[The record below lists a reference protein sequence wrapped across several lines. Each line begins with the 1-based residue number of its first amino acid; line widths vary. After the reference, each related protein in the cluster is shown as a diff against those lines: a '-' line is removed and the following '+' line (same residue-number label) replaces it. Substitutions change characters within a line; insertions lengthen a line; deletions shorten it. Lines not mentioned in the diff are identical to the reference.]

1 MKAVMAAQ
9 KAAQKAK
16 ALKARGAAVAAKGQ
30 ALADKGQAALE
41 KGQAFAEKAQAQGQA
56 LADKGQAALEKGQ
69 AFAEKAQAQGQALA
83 DKGQAFAEKA
93 QAQGQAL
100 VEQTQSIANQ
110 VAPPA
115 PSPVLN
121 SEPYINMSEP
131 IGYINEPNKPT
142 ISISEKF
149 NKFKDAK
156 IETQIGYPQIAL
168 TIILGVFYVAVTAL
182 GIKVYNNCTGI
193 QGSKKYQNLKGFLS
207 HTMAVALT
215 IPCVLLLQKLVT
227 NQGGIFTVVY
237 ACMGLTGAAI
247 AMDIMRQPD
256 CDVKSSEKNFVIA
269 SLVGWILT
277 LLIGGYFTVK
287 KYPKIGEVA
296 RAAGQKAAAGAH
308 GAAGAVRQKMA

>member
-1 MKAVMAAQ
+1 MKAIMAAK
-9 KAAQKAK
+9 KAASKAK
-16 ALKARGAAVAAKGQ
+16 EAKARAAATMAKGQ
-30 ALADKGQAALE
+30 ALAEKAQAKGQALAE
-41 KGQAFAEKAQAQGQA
+41 KGQALAEKAQAKGQA
-56 LADKGQAALEKGQ
+56 LA
-69 AFAEKAQAQGQALA
+69 
-83 DKGQAFAEKA
+83 
-93 QAQGQAL
+93 
-100 VEQTQSIANQ
+100 EQSQSIVDQ
-110 VAPPA
+110 VAPREPEPAYEPTPA
-115 PSPVLN
+115 PKIN
-121 SEPYINMSEP
+121 SEPYVNMSEP
-131 IGYINEPNKPT
+131 IGYINEPTQPT
-142 ISISEKF
+142 VPISEKF

-168 TIILGVFYVAVTAL
+168 TIILGIFYVAVTAL
-182 GIKVYNNCTGI
+182 GIKVYNGCTGI

-207 HTMAVALT
+207 HTMAIALT

-287 KYPKIGEVA
+287 KYPKIGEAA
-296 RAAGQKAAAGAH
+296 RAAGQKAAAGAKIA
-308 GAAGAVRQKMA
+308 GQRAASGARSAAGAVRQKMA

>member
-16 ALKARGAAVAAKGQ
+16 ALKARGAAVAAK
-30 ALADKGQAALE
+30 
-41 KGQAFAEKAQAQGQA
+41 GQA

>member
-1 MKAVMAAQ
+1 MKAIMAAK
-9 KAAQKAK
+9 KAASKAK
-16 ALKARGAAVAAKGQ
+16 DAKARAAATMAKGQ
-30 ALADKGQAALE
+30 ALAEKAQAKGQAL
-41 KGQAFAEKAQAQGQA
+41 AEKAQAKGQA
-56 LADKGQAALEKGQ
+56 LA
-69 AFAEKAQAQGQALA
+69 
-83 DKGQAFAEKA
+83 
-93 QAQGQAL
+93 
-100 VEQTQSIANQ
+100 EQSQSIVDQ
-110 VAPPA
+110 VAPREPEPAYEPTPA
-115 PSPVLN
+115 PKIN

-131 IGYINEPNKPT
+131 IGYINEPTQPT
-142 ISISEKF
+142 VPISEKF

-168 TIILGVFYVAVTAL
+168 TIILGIFYVAVTAL
-182 GIKVYNNCTGI
+182 GIKVYNGCTGI

-207 HTMAVALT
+207 HTMAIALT

-287 KYPKIGEVA
+287 KYPKIGEAA
-296 RAAGQKAAAGAH
+296 RAAGQKAAAGAKIA
-308 GAAGAVRQKMA
+308 GQRAASGARSAAGAVRQKMA

>member
-1 MKAVMAAQ
+1 MKAVMAAK
-9 KAAQKAK
+9 KAASKAK
-16 ALKARGAAVAAKGQ
+16 ALKARGVAV
-30 ALADKGQAALE
+30 
-41 KGQAFAEKAQAQGQA
+41 AEKAQAQGQA
-56 LADKGQAALEKGQ
+56 LT
-69 AFAEKAQAQGQALA
+69 EKAQAQGQALMEKGQA
-83 DKGQAFAEKA
+83 LAQKGQAFADKA

-110 VAPPA
+110 VAPPV

-121 SEPYINMSEP
+121 SEPYVNMSEP
-131 IGYINEPNKPT
+131 IGYINEPT
-142 ISISEKF
+142 IPISEKF

-287 KYPKIGEVA
+287 KYPKIGEAA
-296 RAAGQKAAAGAH
+296 RAAGQKAAAGAR

>member
-1 MKAVMAAQ
+1 MAAK
-9 KAAQKAK
+9 KAASKAK
-16 ALKARGAAVAAKGQ
+16 AIKARAAASVEKGQ
-30 ALADKGQAALE
+30 ALAK
-41 KGQAFAEKAQAQGQA
+41 KGQAFADKAQAQGQA
-56 LADKGQAALEKGQ
+56 LAEKGQALAQKGQ
-69 AFAEKAQAQGQALA
+69 AFA
-83 DKGQAFAEKA
+83 DKA

-110 VAPPA
+110 VAPRA
-115 PSPVLN
+115 PEPTVSPVLN
-121 SEPYINMSEP
+121 SEPYVNMSEP
-131 IGYINEPNKPT
+131 IGYINEPAKPT
-142 ISISEKF
+142 IPISEKF

-182 GIKVYNNCTGI
+182 GIKVYNDCTGI

-207 HTMAVALT
+207 HTMAIALT

-287 KYPKIGEVA
+287 KYPKIGEAA
-296 RAAGQKAAAGAH
+296 RAAGQKAAAGARAAGQKAASGAR

>member
-1 MKAVMAAQ
+1 MKAVMAAK
-9 KAAQKAK
+9 KAASKAK
-16 ALKARGAAVAAKGQ
+16 ALKARGAAVA
-30 ALADKGQAALE
+30 
-41 KGQAFAEKAQAQGQA
+41 EKAQAQGQA
-56 LADKGQAALEKGQ
+56 LT
-69 AFAEKAQAQGQALA
+69 EKAQAQGQALMEKGQA
-83 DKGQAFAEKA
+83 LAQKGQAFADKA

-100 VEQTQSIANQ
+100 IEQTQSIANQ
-110 VAPPA
+110 VAPRA
-115 PSPVLN
+115 PEPTVSPVLN
-121 SEPYINMSEP
+121 SEPYVNMSEP
-131 IGYINEPNKPT
+131 IGYINEPAKPT
-142 ISISEKF
+142 IPISEKF

-207 HTMAVALT
+207 HTMAIALT

-287 KYPKIGEVA
+287 KYPKIGEAA
-296 RAAGQKAAAGAH
+296 RAAGQKAAAGARAAGQKAASGAR

>member
-1 MKAVMAAQ
+1 MKAVMAAK
-9 KAAQKAK
+9 KAASKAK
-16 ALKARGAAVAAKGQ
+16 ALKARGAAVA
-30 ALADKGQAALE
+30 
-41 KGQAFAEKAQAQGQA
+41 EKAQAQGQA
-56 LADKGQAALEKGQ
+56 LT
-69 AFAEKAQAQGQALA
+69 EKAQAQGQALMEKGQA
-83 DKGQAFAEKA
+83 LAQKGQAFADKA

-110 VAPPA
+110 VAPPV

-121 SEPYINMSEP
+121 SEPYVNMSEP
-131 IGYINEPNKPT
+131 IGYINEPT
-142 ISISEKF
+142 IPISEKF

-287 KYPKIGEVA
+287 KYPKIGEAA
-296 RAAGQKAAAGAH
+296 RAAGQKAAAGAR

>member
-1 MKAVMAAQ
+1 
-9 KAAQKAK
+9 
-16 ALKARGAAVAAKGQ
+16 
-30 ALADKGQAALE
+30 
-41 KGQAFAEKAQAQGQA
+41 
-56 LADKGQAALEKGQ
+56 
-69 AFAEKAQAQGQALA
+69 
-83 DKGQAFAEKA
+83 
-93 QAQGQAL
+93 
-100 VEQTQSIANQ
+100 
-110 VAPPA
+110 
-115 PSPVLN
+115 
-121 SEPYINMSEP
+121 MSEP

-142 ISISEKF
+142 IPISEKF

-287 KYPKIGEVA
+287 KYPKIGEAA
-296 RAAGQKAAAGAH
+296 RAAGQKAAAGARAAGQQAAAGAR

>member
-1 MKAVMAAQ
+1 MKAIMAAK
-9 KAAQKAK
+9 KAASKAK
-16 ALKARGAAVAAKGQ
+16 DAKARAAATMAKGQ
-30 ALADKGQAALE
+30 ALAEKAQAKGQALAE
-41 KGQAFAEKAQAQGQA
+41 KGQALAEKAQAKGQA
-56 LADKGQAALEKGQ
+56 LA
-69 AFAEKAQAQGQALA
+69 
-83 DKGQAFAEKA
+83 
-93 QAQGQAL
+93 
-100 VEQTQSIANQ
+100 EQSQSIVDQ
-110 VAPPA
+110 VAPSEPEPTPA
-115 PSPVLN
+115 PKIN
-121 SEPYINMSEP
+121 SEPYVNMSEP
-131 IGYINEPNKPT
+131 IGYINEPTQPT
-142 ISISEKF
+142 VPISEKF

-168 TIILGVFYVAVTAL
+168 TIILGIFYVAVTAL
-182 GIKVYNNCTGI
+182 GIKVYNGCTGI

-207 HTMAVALT
+207 HTMAIALT

-287 KYPKIGEVA
+287 KYPKIGEAA
-296 RAAGQKAAAGAH
+296 RAAGQKAAAGARSAAA
-308 GAAGAVRQKMA
+308 GAKIAGQRAASGARSAAGAVRQKMA

>member
-1 MKAVMAAQ
+1 MKAIMAAK
-9 KAAQKAK
+9 KAASKAK
-16 ALKARGAAVAAKGQ
+16 DAKARAAATMAKGQ
-30 ALADKGQAALE
+30 ALAEKAQAKGQAL
-41 KGQAFAEKAQAQGQA
+41 AEKAQAKGQA
-56 LADKGQAALEKGQ
+56 LAEKGQ
-69 AFAEKAQAQGQALA
+69 ALAEKAQAKGQALA
-83 DKGQAFAEKA
+83 
-93 QAQGQAL
+93 
-100 VEQTQSIANQ
+100 EQSQSIVDQ
-110 VAPPA
+110 VAPPEPAYEPTPA
-115 PSPVLN
+115 PKIN
-121 SEPYINMSEP
+121 SEPYVNMSEP
-131 IGYINEPNKPT
+131 IGYINEPTQPT
-142 ISISEKF
+142 VPISEKF

-168 TIILGVFYVAVTAL
+168 TIILGIFYVAVTAL
-182 GIKVYNNCTGI
+182 GIKVYNGCTGI

-207 HTMAVALT
+207 HTMAIALT

-287 KYPKIGEVA
+287 KYPKIGEAA
-296 RAAGQKAAAGAH
+296 RAAGQKAAAGAKIA
-308 GAAGAVRQKMA
+308 GQKAASGARSAAGAVRQKMA

>member
-1 MKAVMAAQ
+1 MKAVMAAK

-16 ALKARGAAVAAKGQ
+16 ALKARGAAVAAKGK
-30 ALADKGQAALE
+30 ALADKGQVALE

-83 DKGQAFAEKA
+83 DKGQ
-93 QAQGQAL
+93 
-100 VEQTQSIANQ
+100 SIADQ
-110 VAPPA
+110 VVPPT
-115 PSPVLN
+115 PSPIIN
-121 SEPYINMSEP
+121 SEPYVNMSEP
-131 IGYINEPNKPT
+131 IGYINEPTVPF
-142 ISISEKF
+142 SEKF

-182 GIKVYNNCTGI
+182 GIKVYNDCTGI

-207 HTMAVALT
+207 HTMAIALT
-215 IPCVLLLQKLVT
+215 IPCVLILQKLVT

-287 KYPKIGEVA
+287 KYPKIGEAA
-296 RAAGQKAAAGAH
+296 RAAGQKAAAGARAAGQQAAAGAR

>member
-1 MKAVMAAQ
+1 MKAIMAAK
-9 KAAQKAK
+9 KAASKAK
-16 ALKARGAAVAAKGQ
+16 AIKARAAASVEKGQ
-30 ALADKGQAALE
+30 ALAK
-41 KGQAFAEKAQAQGQA
+41 KGQAFADKAQAQGQA
-56 LADKGQAALEKGQ
+56 LAQKGQ
-69 AFAEKAQAQGQALA
+69 AFADKAQVQGQALI
-83 DKGQAFAEKA
+83 
-93 QAQGQAL
+93 
-100 VEQTQSIANQ
+100 EQTQSIANQ
-110 VAPPA
+110 VAPRA
-115 PSPVLN
+115 PEPTVSPVLN
-121 SEPYINMSEP
+121 SEPYVNMSEP
-131 IGYINEPNKPT
+131 IGYINEPAKPT
-142 ISISEKF
+142 IPISEKF

-207 HTMAVALT
+207 HTMAIALT

-287 KYPKIGEVA
+287 KYPKIGEAA
-296 RAAGQKAAAGAH
+296 RAAGQKAAAGARAAGQKAASGAR

>member
-1 MKAVMAAQ
+1 MKAIMAAK
-9 KAAQKAK
+9 KAASKAK
-16 ALKARGAAVAAKGQ
+16 DAKARAAATMAKGQ
-30 ALADKGQAALE
+30 ALAEKAQAKGQALAE
-41 KGQAFAEKAQAQGQA
+41 KGQALAEKAQAKGQA
-56 LADKGQAALEKGQ
+56 LA
-69 AFAEKAQAQGQALA
+69 
-83 DKGQAFAEKA
+83 
-93 QAQGQAL
+93 
-100 VEQTQSIANQ
+100 EQSQSIVDQ
-110 VAPPA
+110 VAPSEPEPTPA
-115 PSPVLN
+115 PKIN
-121 SEPYINMSEP
+121 SEPYVNMSEP
-131 IGYINEPNKPT
+131 IGYINEPTQPT
-142 ISISEKF
+142 VPISEKF

-168 TIILGVFYVAVTAL
+168 TIILGIFYVAVTAL
-182 GIKVYNNCTGI
+182 GIKVYNGCTGI

-207 HTMAVALT
+207 HTMAIALT

-287 KYPKIGEVA
+287 KYPKIGEAA
-296 RAAGQKAAAGAH
+296 RAAGQKAAAGAKIA
-308 GAAGAVRQKMA
+308 GQRAASGARSAAGAVRQKMA

>member
-1 MKAVMAAQ
+1 MKAVMAAK

-16 ALKARGAAVAAKGQ
+16 ALKARGAAVAAKGK
-30 ALADKGQAALE
+30 ALADKGHAALE

-56 LADKGQAALEKGQ
+56 LADKGQ
-69 AFAEKAQAQGQALA
+69 
-83 DKGQAFAEKA
+83 
-93 QAQGQAL
+93 
-100 VEQTQSIANQ
+100 SIVDQ
-110 VAPPA
+110 VVPPT

-121 SEPYINMSEP
+121 SEPYVNMSEP
-131 IGYINEPNKPT
+131 IGYINEPSKPT
-142 ISISEKF
+142 VPFSEKF

-287 KYPKIGEVA
+287 KYPKIGEAA
-296 RAAGQKAAAGAH
+296 RAAGQKAAAGARSAAAGARVAGQKAAAGAR

>member
-1 MKAVMAAQ
+1 MAAK

-16 ALKARGAAVAAKGQ
+16 ALKARGAAVAA
-30 ALADKGQAALE
+30 KGQAALE

-56 LADKGQAALEKGQ
+56 LKVSTE
-69 AFAEKAQAQGQALA
+69 
-83 DKGQAFAEKA
+83 KGQAFAEKA

-121 SEPYINMSEP
+121 SEPYVNMSEP

-142 ISISEKF
+142 IPISEKF

-287 KYPKIGEVA
+287 KYPKIGEAA
-296 RAAGQKAAAGAH
+296 RAAGQKAVAGARAAGQKQLREPV
-308 GAAGAVRQKMA
+308 VRQEPFVKKWPNYKVWKYMNPYI

>member
-1 MKAVMAAQ
+1 MKAVMAAK

-16 ALKARGAAVAAKGQ
+16 ALKARGAAVAAKGK

-83 DKGQAFAEKA
+83 DKGQ
-93 QAQGQAL
+93 
-100 VEQTQSIANQ
+100 SIADQ
-110 VAPPA
+110 VVPPT

-121 SEPYINMSEP
+121 SEPYVNMSEP
-131 IGYINEPNKPT
+131 IGYINEPSKPT
-142 ISISEKF
+142 VPFSEKF

-215 IPCVLLLQKLVT
+215 IPCVLILQKLVT

-296 RAAGQKAAAGAH
+296 RAAGQKASAGARAAGQKAAAGAR

>member
-56 LADKGQAALEKGQ
+56 LAE
-69 AFAEKAQAQGQALA
+69 
-83 DKGQAFAEKA
+83 KGQAFAEKA

>member
-1 MKAVMAAQ
+1 MKAVMAAK

-16 ALKARGAAVAAKGQ
+16 ALKARGAAVAA
-30 ALADKGQAALE
+30 KGQAALE

-56 LADKGQAALEKGQ
+56 LAE
-69 AFAEKAQAQGQALA
+69 
-83 DKGQAFAEKA
+83 KGQAFAEKA

-121 SEPYINMSEP
+121 SEPYVNMSEP

-142 ISISEKF
+142 IPISEKF

-182 GIKVYNNCTGI
+182 GIKGYNNCTGI

-287 KYPKIGEVA
+287 KYPKIGEAARAAGQKAVAGA
-296 RAAGQKAAAGAH
+296 RAAGQKAASGAR

>member
-1 MKAVMAAQ
+1 MKAIMAAK
-9 KAAQKAK
+9 KAASKAK
-16 ALKARGAAVAAKGQ
+16 ALKARGAATMAKGAAAAEKAQAFADKAQAKGQ
-30 ALADKGQAALE
+30 ALAEKGQALAE
-41 KGQAFAEKAQAQGQA
+41 KGQAFAEKAQVQGQA
-56 LADKGQAALEKGQ
+56 LA
-69 AFAEKAQAQGQALA
+69 
-83 DKGQAFAEKA
+83 
-93 QAQGQAL
+93 
-100 VEQTQSIANQ
+100 EQTQSIVDQ
-110 VAPPA
+110 VAPRAPEPAAAPA
-115 PSPVLN
+115 PIIN
-121 SEPYINMSEP
+121 SEPYVNMSEP
-131 IGYINEPNKPT
+131 IGYINEPTQPT
-142 ISISEKF
+142 VPISEKF

-168 TIILGVFYVAVTAL
+168 TIILGIFYVAVTAL
-182 GIKVYNNCTGI
+182 GIKVYNGCTGI

-207 HTMAVALT
+207 HTMAIALT

-287 KYPKIGEVA
+287 KYPKIGEAA
-296 RAAGQKAAAGAH
+296 RAAGQKAAAGARSAAAGARVAGQKAVSGAR

>member
-1 MKAVMAAQ
+1 MAAK
-9 KAAQKAK
+9 KAASKAK
-16 ALKARGAAVAAKGQ
+16 DAKARAAATMAKGQ
-30 ALADKGQAALE
+30 ALAEKAQAKGQALAE
-41 KGQAFAEKAQAQGQA
+41 KGQAFAEKAQVQGQA
-56 LADKGQAALEKGQ
+56 LA
-69 AFAEKAQAQGQALA
+69 
-83 DKGQAFAEKA
+83 
-93 QAQGQAL
+93 
-100 VEQTQSIANQ
+100 EQTQSIVDQ
-110 VAPPA
+110 VAPRAPEPAYEPTPA
-115 PSPVLN
+115 PKIN
-121 SEPYINMSEP
+121 SEPYVNMSEP
-131 IGYINEPNKPT
+131 IGYINEPTQPT
-142 ISISEKF
+142 VPISEKF

-168 TIILGVFYVAVTAL
+168 TIILGIFYVAVTAL
-182 GIKVYNNCTGI
+182 GIKVYNGCTGI

-207 HTMAVALT
+207 HTMAIALT

-287 KYPKIGEVA
+287 KYPKIGEAA
-296 RAAGQKAAAGAH
+296 RAAGQKAAAGARSAAAGARVAGQKAVSGAR

>member
-1 MKAVMAAQ
+1 MKAIMAAK
-9 KAAQKAK
+9 KAASKAK
-16 ALKARGAAVAAKGQ
+16 DAKARAAATMAKGQ
-30 ALADKGQAALE
+30 ALA
-41 KGQAFAEKAQAQGQA
+41 EKAQAKGQA
-56 LADKGQAALEKGQ
+56 LA
-69 AFAEKAQAQGQALA
+69 
-83 DKGQAFAEKA
+83 
-93 QAQGQAL
+93 
-100 VEQTQSIANQ
+100 EQSQSIVDQ
-110 VAPPA
+110 VAPKI
-115 PSPVLN
+115 N
-121 SEPYINMSEP
+121 SEPYVNMSEP
-131 IGYINEPNKPT
+131 IGYINEPTQPT
-142 ISISEKF
+142 VPISEKF

-168 TIILGVFYVAVTAL
+168 TIILGIFYVAVTAL
-182 GIKVYNNCTGI
+182 GIKVYNGCTGI

-207 HTMAVALT
+207 HTMAIALT

-287 KYPKIGEVA
+287 KYPKIGEAA
-296 RAAGQKAAAGAH
+296 RAAGQKAAAGAKIA
-308 GAAGAVRQKMA
+308 GQRAASGARSAAGAVRQKMA

>member
-1 MKAVMAAQ
+1 MKAIMAAK
-9 KAAQKAK
+9 KAASKAK
-16 ALKARGAAVAAKGQ
+16 ALKARGAAAAEKAQALAQKGQAFADKAQAKGQ
-30 ALADKGQAALE
+30 ALA
-41 KGQAFAEKAQAQGQA
+41 
-56 LADKGQAALEKGQ
+56 
-69 AFAEKAQAQGQALA
+69 
-83 DKGQAFAEKA
+83 
-93 QAQGQAL
+93 
-100 VEQTQSIANQ
+100 EQSQSIVDQ
-110 VAPPA
+110 VAPRAPEPVYEPTPA
-115 PSPVLN
+115 PKIN
-121 SEPYINMSEP
+121 SEPYVNMSEP
-131 IGYINEPNKPT
+131 IGYINEPAKPT
-142 ISISEKF
+142 VPISEKF

-168 TIILGVFYVAVTAL
+168 TIILGIFYVAVTAL
-182 GIKVYNNCTGI
+182 GIKVYNGCTGI

-207 HTMAVALT
+207 HTMAIALT

-287 KYPKIGEVA
+287 KYPKIGEAA
-296 RAAGQKAAAGAH
+296 RAAGQKAAAGARSAAAGARVAGQKAAAGAR

>member
-1 MKAVMAAQ
+1 MAAK

-16 ALKARGAAVAAKGQ
+16 ALKARGAAVAAKGK

-83 DKGQAFAEKA
+83 DKGQ
-93 QAQGQAL
+93 
-100 VEQTQSIANQ
+100 SIVDQ
-110 VAPPA
+110 VVPPT

-121 SEPYINMSEP
+121 SEPYVNMSEP

-142 ISISEKF
+142 VPFSEKF

-215 IPCVLLLQKLVT
+215 IPCVLILQKLVT

-296 RAAGQKAAAGAH
+296 RAAGQKASAGARAAGQKAAAGAR

>member
-1 MKAVMAAQ
+1 MKAIMAAK
-9 KAAQKAK
+9 KAASKAK
-16 ALKARGAAVAAKGQ
+16 AIKARAAASV
-30 ALADKGQAALE
+30 E

-69 AFAEKAQAQGQALA
+69 AFAEKAQAQGQAL
-83 DKGQAFAEKA
+83 
-93 QAQGQAL
+93 

-121 SEPYINMSEP
+121 SEPYVNMSEP

-142 ISISEKF
+142 IPISEKF

-287 KYPKIGEVA
+287 KYPKIGEAARAAGQKAVAGA
-296 RAAGQKAAAGAH
+296 RAAGQKAASGAR

>member
-1 MKAVMAAQ
+1 MKAIMAAK
-9 KAAQKAK
+9 KAASKAK
-16 ALKARGAAVAAKGQ
+16 DAKARAAATMAKGQ
-30 ALADKGQAALE
+30 ALAEKAQAKGQAL
-41 KGQAFAEKAQAQGQA
+41 AEKAQAKGQA
-56 LADKGQAALEKGQ
+56 LA
-69 AFAEKAQAQGQALA
+69 
-83 DKGQAFAEKA
+83 
-93 QAQGQAL
+93 
-100 VEQTQSIANQ
+100 EQSQSIVDQ
-110 VAPPA
+110 VAPREPEPVYEPTPA
-115 PSPVLN
+115 PKIN
-121 SEPYINMSEP
+121 SEPYVNMSEP
-131 IGYINEPNKPT
+131 IGYINEPTQPT
-142 ISISEKF
+142 VPISEKF

-168 TIILGVFYVAVTAL
+168 TIILGIFYVAVTAL
-182 GIKVYNNCTGI
+182 GIKVYNGCTGI

-207 HTMAVALT
+207 HTMAIALT

-287 KYPKIGEVA
+287 KYPKIGEAA
-296 RAAGQKAAAGAH
+296 RAAGQKAAAGAKIA
-308 GAAGAVRQKMA
+308 GQRAASGARSAAGAVRQKMA

>member
-1 MKAVMAAQ
+1 MKAIMAAK
-9 KAAQKAK
+9 KAASKAK
-16 ALKARGAAVAAKGQ
+16 DAKARAAATMAKGQ
-30 ALADKGQAALE
+30 ALA
-41 KGQAFAEKAQAQGQA
+41 EKAQAKGQA
-56 LADKGQAALEKGQ
+56 LA
-69 AFAEKAQAQGQALA
+69 
-83 DKGQAFAEKA
+83 
-93 QAQGQAL
+93 
-100 VEQTQSIANQ
+100 EQSQSIVDQ
-110 VAPPA
+110 VAPSEPEPTPA
-115 PSPVLN
+115 PKIN
-121 SEPYINMSEP
+121 SEPYVNMSEP
-131 IGYINEPNKPT
+131 IGYINEPTQPT
-142 ISISEKF
+142 VPISEKF

-168 TIILGVFYVAVTAL
+168 TIILGIFYVAVTAL
-182 GIKVYNNCTGI
+182 GIKVYNGCTGI

-207 HTMAVALT
+207 HTMAIALT

-287 KYPKIGEVA
+287 KYPKIGEAA
-296 RAAGQKAAAGAH
+296 RAAGQKAAAGAKIA
-308 GAAGAVRQKMA
+308 GQRAASGARSAAGAVRQKMA

>member
-1 MKAVMAAQ
+1 MKAVMAAK

-16 ALKARGAAVAAKGQ
+16 ALKARGAAVAAKGK

-83 DKGQAFAEKA
+83 DKGQ
-93 QAQGQAL
+93 
-100 VEQTQSIANQ
+100 SIADQ
-110 VAPPA
+110 VVPPT

-121 SEPYINMSEP
+121 SEPYVNMSEP

-142 ISISEKF
+142 VPFSEKF

-215 IPCVLLLQKLVT
+215 IPCVLILQKLVT

-287 KYPKIGEVA
+287 KYPKIGEAA
-296 RAAGQKAAAGAH
+296 RAAGQKAAAGARAAGQQAAAGAR

>member
-1 MKAVMAAQ
+1 MKAVMAAK

-16 ALKARGAAVAAKGQ
+16 ALKARGAAVAAKGK

-83 DKGQAFAEKA
+83 DKGQ
-93 QAQGQAL
+93 
-100 VEQTQSIANQ
+100 SIADQ
-110 VAPPA
+110 VVPPT

-121 SEPYINMSEP
+121 SEPYVNMSEP
-131 IGYINEPNKPT
+131 IGYINEPSKPT
-142 ISISEKF
+142 VPFSEKF

-215 IPCVLLLQKLVT
+215 IPCVLILQKLVT

-287 KYPKIGEVA
+287 KYPKIGEAA
-296 RAAGQKAAAGAH
+296 RAAGQKAAAGARAAGQKAAAGAR

>member
-1 MKAVMAAQ
+1 MAAK
-9 KAAQKAK
+9 KAASKAK
-16 ALKARGAAVAAKGQ
+16 VLKARGAAAAEKAQALAQKGQAFADKAQAKGQ
-30 ALADKGQAALE
+30 ALAE

-56 LADKGQAALEKGQ
+56 LA
-69 AFAEKAQAQGQALA
+69 
-83 DKGQAFAEKA
+83 
-93 QAQGQAL
+93 
-100 VEQTQSIANQ
+100 EQSQSIVDQ
-110 VAPPA
+110 VAPRAPEPVYEPTPA
-115 PSPVLN
+115 PKIN
-121 SEPYINMSEP
+121 SEPYVNMSEP
-131 IGYINEPNKPT
+131 IGYINEPAQPT
-142 ISISEKF
+142 VPISEKF

-168 TIILGVFYVAVTAL
+168 TIILGIFYVAVTAL
-182 GIKVYNNCTGI
+182 GIKVYNGCTGI

-207 HTMAVALT
+207 HTMAIALT

-256 CDVKSSEKNFVIA
+256 CDVKSSDKNFVIA

-287 KYPKIGEVA
+287 KYPKIGEAA
-296 RAAGQKAAAGAH
+296 RAAGQKAAAGARSAAAGARVAGQKAAAGAR

>member
-1 MKAVMAAQ
+1 MAAK
-9 KAAQKAK
+9 KAASKAK
-16 ALKARGAAVAAKGQ
+16 AIKARAAASVEKGQ
-30 ALADKGQAALE
+30 ALAK
-41 KGQAFAEKAQAQGQA
+41 KGQAFADKAQAQGQA
-56 LADKGQAALEKGQ
+56 LAQKGQ
-69 AFAEKAQAQGQALA
+69 AFADKAQVQGQALI
-83 DKGQAFAEKA
+83 
-93 QAQGQAL
+93 
-100 VEQTQSIANQ
+100 EQTQSIANQ
-110 VAPPA
+110 VAPRA
-115 PSPVLN
+115 PEPTVSPVLN
-121 SEPYINMSEP
+121 SEPYVNMSEP
-131 IGYINEPNKPT
+131 IGYINEPAKPT
-142 ISISEKF
+142 IPISEKF

-207 HTMAVALT
+207 HTMAIALT

-287 KYPKIGEVA
+287 KYPKIGEAA
-296 RAAGQKAAAGAH
+296 RAAGQKAAAGARAAGQKAASGAR

>member
-1 MKAVMAAQ
+1 
-9 KAAQKAK
+9 
-16 ALKARGAAVAAKGQ
+16 
-30 ALADKGQAALE
+30 
-41 KGQAFAEKAQAQGQA
+41 
-56 LADKGQAALEKGQ
+56 
-69 AFAEKAQAQGQALA
+69 
-83 DKGQAFAEKA
+83 
-93 QAQGQAL
+93 
-100 VEQTQSIANQ
+100 
-110 VAPPA
+110 
-115 PSPVLN
+115 
-121 SEPYINMSEP
+121 MSEP
-131 IGYINEPNKPT
+131 IGYINEPAKPT
-142 ISISEKF
+142 IPISEKF

-182 GIKVYNNCTGI
+182 GIKVYNDCTGI

-207 HTMAVALT
+207 HTMAIALT

-287 KYPKIGEVA
+287 KYPKIGEAARAAGQKAVAGA
-296 RAAGQKAAAGAH
+296 RAAGQKAASGAR

>member
-1 MKAVMAAQ
+1 MKAVMAAK

-16 ALKARGAAVAAKGQ
+16 ALKARGAAVAA
-30 ALADKGQAALE
+30 KGQAALE

-56 LADKGQAALEKGQ
+56 LAE
-69 AFAEKAQAQGQALA
+69 
-83 DKGQAFAEKA
+83 KGQAFAEKA

-121 SEPYINMSEP
+121 SEPYVNMSEP

-142 ISISEKF
+142 IPISEKF

-287 KYPKIGEVA
+287 KYPKIGEAARAAGQKAVAGA
-296 RAAGQKAAAGAH
+296 RAAGQKAASGAR

>member
-56 LADKGQAALEKGQ
+56 LAE
-69 AFAEKAQAQGQALA
+69 
-83 DKGQAFAEKA
+83 KGQAFAEKA

-149 NKFKDAK
+149 NKFKYAK

>member
-1 MKAVMAAQ
+1 MKAVMAAK

-16 ALKARGAAVAAKGQ
+16 ALKARGAAVAAKGK

-83 DKGQAFAEKA
+83 DKGQ
-93 QAQGQAL
+93 
-100 VEQTQSIANQ
+100 SIVDQ
-110 VAPPA
+110 VVPPT

-121 SEPYINMSEP
+121 SEPYVNMSEP

-142 ISISEKF
+142 VPFSEKF

-269 SLVGWILT
+269 SLGGWILT

-296 RAAGQKAAAGAH
+296 RAAGQKASAGARAAGQKAAAGAR

>member
-1 MKAVMAAQ
+1 MKAIMAAK
-9 KAAQKAK
+9 KAASKAK
-16 ALKARGAAVAAKGQ
+16 ALKARGAAAAEKAQALAQKGQAFADKAQAKGQ
-30 ALADKGQAALE
+30 ALAE
-41 KGQAFAEKAQAQGQA
+41 KGQAFADKAQAKGQA
-56 LADKGQAALEKGQ
+56 LA
-69 AFAEKAQAQGQALA
+69 
-83 DKGQAFAEKA
+83 
-93 QAQGQAL
+93 
-100 VEQTQSIANQ
+100 EQTQSIVDQ
-110 VAPPA
+110 VAPREPEPVYEPTPA
-115 PSPVLN
+115 PKIN
-121 SEPYINMSEP
+121 SEPYVNMSEP
-131 IGYINEPNKPT
+131 IGYINEPAKPT
-142 ISISEKF
+142 VPISEKF

-168 TIILGVFYVAVTAL
+168 TIILGIFYVAVTAL
-182 GIKVYNNCTGI
+182 GIKVYNGCTGI

-207 HTMAVALT
+207 HTMAIALT

-287 KYPKIGEVA
+287 KYPKIGEAARAAGQKAASGARSAAAGA
-296 RAAGQKAAAGAH
+296 RAAGQKAAAGAR

>member
-1 MKAVMAAQ
+1 MKAVMAAK

-16 ALKARGAAVAAKGQ
+16 ALKARGAAVAAKGK
-30 ALADKGQAALE
+30 ALADKGQVALE

-83 DKGQAFAEKA
+83 DKGQ
-93 QAQGQAL
+93 
-100 VEQTQSIANQ
+100 SIADQ
-110 VAPPA
+110 VVPRAPEPT
-115 PSPVLN
+115 PSPIIN
-121 SEPYINMSEP
+121 SEPYVNMSEP
-131 IGYINEPNKPT
+131 IGYINEPSKPT
-142 ISISEKF
+142 VPFSEKF

-182 GIKVYNNCTGI
+182 GIKVYNDCTGI

-207 HTMAVALT
+207 HTMAIALT
-215 IPCVLLLQKLVT
+215 IPCVLILQKLVT

-287 KYPKIGEVA
+287 KYPKIGEAA
-296 RAAGQKAAAGAH
+296 RAAGQKAAAGARAAGQKAAAGAR

>member
-1 MKAVMAAQ
+1 MKAVMAAK

-41 KGQAFAEKAQAQGQA
+41 KGQAFAEKAQVQGQA

-69 AFAEKAQAQGQALA
+69 AFA
-83 DKGQAFAEKA
+83 D
-93 QAQGQAL
+93 
-100 VEQTQSIANQ
+100 Q
-110 VAPPA
+110 VVPRAPEPT
-115 PSPVLN
+115 PSPIIN
-121 SEPYINMSEP
+121 SEPYVNMSEP
-131 IGYINEPNKPT
+131 IGYINEPSKPT
-142 ISISEKF
+142 VPFSEKI

-182 GIKVYNNCTGI
+182 GIKVYNDCTGI

-207 HTMAVALT
+207 HTMAIALT
-215 IPCVLLLQKLVT
+215 IPCVLILQKLVT

-287 KYPKIGEVA
+287 KYPKIGEAA
-296 RAAGQKAAAGAH
+296 RAAGQKAAAGAR